1 MHSSNHRINKTLAE
15 RALGLTRLA
24 LAMAGIV
31 TVSALQA
38 QVTSVPSVVFS
49 SSSLLGQTGSGG
61 SANRIAANQ
70 RGDIFTTFSASN
82 GSLIE
87 VPAGTTTQVVL
98 ATNLKVNDANGS
110 VTVDPHGNVWF
121 LAQSPDGYDDGV
133 DVIPFA
139 NGTYASGLNL
149 ATASL
154 PACALP
160 ANKTTVPCVYPNID
174 APTFAG
180 GYTLLSDLAVDAAGD
195 LYALGWVN
203 CFLSCTDDTKGSIV
217 EYNATTGVPKVVE
230 NNNLPNF
237 QPGSYYENNYEQ
249 FVVAPN
255 GDIYAVNGINLYY
268 SAAGTGTVST
278 VAGFNAPSG
287 VSIDGGGNIY
297 VADTGNNR
305 IAVLPNINGTVTPSS
320 AYTILS
326 GTVIG
331 QTPYFSVGIDG
342 YGTMTYPVTSGG
354 SSFYKAS
361 VGGLNFGSIAV
372 GSTSTATDLD
382 LYFTA
387 PATYGSVKFTSGAS
401 TSPFAIGTNGCVVGK
416 AYAIGATCSLTIT
429 YKASAPGPQNGS
441 LEVFSQAGTLLGTAR
456 LSGSGTAPLLN
467 VDPGTVTA
475 IGSGWTAPSA
485 IATDGAGNTYVADSS
500 TGDIYKN
507 GATTPVA
514 TGFKAPSAVVVDGVG
529 NLYVGDSG
537 NSRIMEVPYSGTAY
551 GTPVAVVT
559 GLSGQ
564 SGLAI
569 DASGNLYV
577 ADSGNGRVLLLSA
590 GGSLPVG
597 SNMSLVGSSVS
608 STGGTISGFTKPVG
622 VAADSQGNVYVA
634 DSGNIIQVSIKK
646 GTKTTIAQALTTAA
660 AVAVDPGGNLYYA
673 DSGAQTITR
682 VPNIAGTLTPSGSSI
697 LSTAASPVVATPVG
711 LALDA
716 SGNLYAVDSTDA
728 TVGKLARTAGIL
740 SYGNVVKNTPTPP
753 SQTATLSNGGT
764 STATLSNPYEVQ
776 TGSADFTTLGSSTC
790 ANSGSLTTGNSCNV
804 VEQFDPTTYTLE
816 TASITFGSNAAIA
829 PTLSLNGTGVI
840 LVNASFTPAT
850 DSVVYGAGGTV
861 SVSVTPN
868 VGTTY
873 TVNFT
878 NSQGVIKA
886 STTVTF
892 AAGGTT
898 GTSTFS
904 IPVTLPVGSYTVSLV
919 GTVGSMPLTVTTAT
933 LVATVQN
940 ATRQYGFNNPP
951 FTCSFTGILNG
962 DKVNCVASV
971 ANTVT
976 ATSAPGAYTIIPS
989 AVGTAAVNYTIAPA
1003 PPSTFGTLTITQA
1016 TPSVSIKYSATVT
1029 SIGTI
1034 LVGSSV
1040 TFSSTVGAPGLGTPT
1055 GSVTFEDAT
1064 LTLNIKILGTEPL
1077 NTNGPTT
1084 FTTTQ
1089 LLTGTIDVEAC
1100 YSGDTNFAAACSAP
1114 TGITIS
1120 NPSFTIG
1127 INPTELII
1135 KQGQFGTAQLTI
1147 MPVGNYTAPIVL
1159 ECGGL
1164 PLETTCAFAPST
1176 VTLTNQAAQTVTLLI
1191 TTTGPSGK
1199 MQRPLPWGDMGGGT
1213 ALALMAG
1220 IFVGWR
1226 RKRFKAGLYACLL
1239 VAMFGLL
1246 PITGCSGLN
1255 ERPFDTPLG
1264 TYTSVAITGSS
1275 SSTGTVVTQTM
1286 RVSVTN

>member
-1 MHSSNHRINKTLAE
+1 M
-15 RALGLTRLA
+15 A

-31 TVSALQA
+31 TVSALHA

-49 SSSLLGQTGSGG
+49 SSSLLGQTNGG
-61 SANRIAANQ
+61 SSASRVAANQ
-70 RGDIFTTFSASN
+70 RGDVFANVS

-87 VPAGTTTQVVL
+87 IPAGTSTQVVL
-98 ATNLKVNDANGS
+98 AKNLNLSNGGLGS
-110 VTVDPHGNVWF
+110 VTVDSHGNVWF
-121 LAQSPDGYDDGV
+121 LAQDPATGYDDGV
-133 DVIPFA
+133 DIIPFV
-139 NGTYASGLNL
+139 NGTYASGLN
-149 ATASL
+149 ASSL

-160 ANKTTVPCVYPNID
+160 ANKTAVPCYFPNFD
-174 APTFAG
+174 ASTFAG
-180 GYTLLSDLAVDAAGD
+180 AYTILSDLAVDSAGD
-195 LYALGWVN
+195 LYALSWYN
-203 CFLSCTDDTKGSIV
+203 CIAACTDDTKSTIV
-217 EYNATTGVPKVVE
+217 EYNAMTGKPVIIE
-230 NNNLPNF
+230 NNNIPNL
-237 QPGSYYENNYEQ
+237 QPGGFYDNNYEQ

-255 GDIYAVNGINLYY
+255 GDIYCVNGINLYY
-268 SAAGTGTVST
+268 SAAGTGTLTTLS
-278 VAGFNAPSG
+278 GFNAPSG
-287 VSIDGGGNIY
+287 VSIDGGGNVY
-297 VADTGNNR
+297 VTDTGNNR
-305 IAVLPNINGTVTPSS
+305 IAVLPNLNGTITPSS
-320 AYTILS
+320 AYTLLS
-326 GTVIG
+326 GTVLN
-331 QTPYFSVGIDG
+331 QPPYFPVGIDG
-342 YGTMTYPVTSGG
+342 YGTITYLATSNGN
-354 SSFYKAS
+354 SLYRAS

-372 GSTSTATDLD
+372 GSTSAATDLD

-387 PATYGSVKFTSGAS
+387 PATYGSVKFTGGT

-429 YKASAPGPQNGS
+429 YKASSPGPQNGS

-456 LSGSGTAPLLN
+456 LSGTGTAPLLN
-467 VDPGTVTA
+467 IDPGTVTA

-500 TGDIYKN
+500 TGGIYKN
-507 GATTPVA
+507 GGATAIA

-537 NSRIMEVPYSGTAY
+537 NNRIMEVPYSGTAY

-682 VPNIAGTLTPSGSSI
+682 VPNIAGTITPSGASVI
-697 LSTAASPVVATPVG
+697 STVISPVVATPTG

-716 SGNLYAVDSTDA
+716 SGNLYAVDTTDA

-740 SYGNVVKNTPTPP
+740 SYGNVVNGNKS

-776 TGSADFTTLGSSTC
+776 TGSTDFTTQSSSTC
-790 ANSGSLTTGNSCNV
+790 ANSASLTTGNSCSV
-804 VEQFDPTTYTLE
+804 VEQFQPSTYALE
-816 TASITFGSNAAIA
+816 TASITFGSTAAVA

-840 LVNASFTPAT
+840 LVNATFTPPSA
-850 DSVVYGAGGTV
+850 SVVYGAGGTI

-873 TVNFT
+873 PVTFT
-878 NSQGVIKA
+878 NSKGALVKQ
-886 STTVTF
+886 TTITF
-892 AAGGTT
+892 ASGGTT
-898 GTSTFS
+898 GTSTFT
-904 IPVTLPVGSYTVSLV
+904 IPATLPVGTYTVALT
-919 GTVGSMPLTVTTAT
+919 GTVGSMQLTVTTAT
-933 LVATVQN
+933 LIANVN
-940 ATRQYGFNNPP
+940 SATRQYGFPNPA
-951 FTCSFTGILNG
+951 FTCSFTGVVNG
-962 DKVNCVASV
+962 DIVNCVASV
-971 ANTVT
+971 ASNVT
-976 ATSAPGAYTIIPS
+976 ATTAPGSYAIIPS

-1016 TPSVSIKYSATVT
+1016 TPSVSVKYSATVT

-1040 TFSSTVGAPGLGTPT
+1040 TFSSGVASQGLGTPT
-1055 GSVTFEDAT
+1055 GSVTFEDVT
-1064 LTLNIKILGTEPL
+1064 LTLNVKNLGTGTL
-1077 NTNGPTT
+1077 SASGLAS

-1089 LLTGTIDVEAC
+1089 LLTGNIDVEAC
-1100 YSGDTNFAAACSAP
+1100 YSGDTNFAATCSAP

-1135 KQGQFGTAQLTI
+1135 KQGQFGSAQLTI
-1147 MPVGNYTAPIVL
+1147 TPIGNYTAPIVL
-1159 ECGGL
+1159 ECAGL

-1176 VTLTNQAAQTVTLLI
+1176 VTLTNQAAQVVTLLV
-1191 TTTGPSGK
+1191 TTTGPSAK
-1199 MQRPLPWGDMGGGT
+1199 MKRPIPWSGMGGGT
-1213 ALALMAG
+1213 ALALLAG
-1220 IFVGWR
+1220 IFAGWR
-1226 RKRFKAGLYACLL
+1226 RKRFKTGVYTCLL

-1255 ERPFDTPLG
+1255 EKNFDTPLG
-1264 TYTSVAITGSS
+1264 TYTSVSITGSS
-1275 SSTGTVVTQTM
+1275 KSTGTVVTQTM
-1286 RVSVTN
+1286 RISVTN